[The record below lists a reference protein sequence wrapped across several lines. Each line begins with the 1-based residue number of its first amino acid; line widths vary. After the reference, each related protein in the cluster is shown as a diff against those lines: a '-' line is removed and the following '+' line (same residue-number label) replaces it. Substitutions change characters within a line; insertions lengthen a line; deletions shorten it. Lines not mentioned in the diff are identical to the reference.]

1 MRSFA
6 AAVERLAAGG
16 AVTLSRAPEGY
27 DAFVV
32 AALARGLVSE
42 RERAEGFDPSNPQMA
57 GGRRVLELLG
67 AEPEPQ

>member
-1 MRSFA
+1 VRSLV

-32 AALARGLVSE
+32 AALARGL
-42 RERAEGFDPSNPQMA
+42 A
-57 GGRRVLELLG
+57 GAGETRG
-67 AEPEPQ
+67 AALTAANDALACLQIETA